1 MFSELAVVCVIRGG
15 GEVRLAR
22 QSHPMKGPG
31 GTPFPRV
38 FCSLFS
44 NSHSPQEPAVPPSA
58 AATLRDLLRRPGLL
72 QAPGC
77 FDAFSARLIEQA
89 GFQAAYMTG
98 FGSSASV
105 LGLPDTG
112 QMSFAE
118 MATHAGNIAGAL
130 RIPLIAD
137 ADTGYGNAINTHRTV
152 RAYARAGVAAVQIE
166 DQVAPK
172 KCGHTR
178 GKAIVPLGE
187 MLGKVRA
194 AVDARAEQDIVIVV
208 RTDAR
213 AVAGFEEALER
224 CLAFEAAGADVIFFE
239 APESEEEMA
248 AVARRVKAPLLIN
261 LVEGGKT
268 PLLPRRKLEALGYKI
283 AIYPVSA
290 LLAAAKAMQRQLAR
304 LRAED
309 DYGPGAEQI
318 TFDELKTLVG
328 FPAYYEMEER
338 YKG

>member
-1 MFSELAVVCVIRGG
+1 M
-15 GEVRLAR
+15 
-22 QSHPMKGPG
+22 
-31 GTPFPRV
+31 TPAP
-38 FCSLFS
+38 
-44 NSHSPQEPAVPPSA
+44 A
-58 AATLRDLLRRPGLL
+58 AALRDLLRRPGLL

-77 FDAFSARLIEQA
+77 FDAFSGRLVEQA
-89 GFQAAYMTG
+89 GFPAAYMTG
-98 FGSSASV
+98 FGTSASV

-112 QMSFAE
+112 QISFAE
-118 MATHAGNIAGAL
+118 MATHAGNIASSL

-137 ADTGYGNAINTHRTV
+137 ADTGYGNAINTYRTV

-194 AVDARAEQDIVIVV
+194 AADARAEQDIVIVV

-213 AVAGFEEALER
+213 SVAGFEAALER

-239 APESEEEMA
+239 APESEEEMSM
-248 AVARRVKAPLLIN
+248 VARRVKAPLLIN

-268 PLLPRRKLEALGYKI
+268 PLLPRSRLEALGYKI
-283 AIYPVSA
+283 AIYPASA
-290 LLAAAKAMQRQLAR
+290 LMAAAKAMQRLYAR
-304 LRAED
+304 IRSED
-309 DYGPGAEQI
+309 AYAPGPDQV
-318 TFDELKTLVG
+318 TFEELKTLVG
-328 FPAYYEMEER
+328 FPEYYAMEER